1 MATSRK
7 SGEAL
12 RESREAAWIGDAV
25 LGLFAREWI
34 LRGGNG
40 MDAEKFTRLTSNQF
54 LGNLGNPTEIEARIG
69 RCYREAGLAA
79 AFGLIEAEILPAF
92 LKQEGNRTRKA
103 RG

>member
-12 RESREAAWIGDAV
+12 RASREAAWVGDAV

-34 LRGGNG
+34 LRAGKG
-40 MDAEKFTRLTSNQF
+40 MDAEKFVRMTSNQF
-54 LGNLGNPTEIEARIG
+54 LGNLGNPTEVEARIG
-69 RCYREAGLAA
+69 RCYQQSGLAA
-79 AFGLIEAEILPAF
+79 AFEMVERELLPAF
-92 LKQEGNRTRKA
+92 LKQEGNRARKP